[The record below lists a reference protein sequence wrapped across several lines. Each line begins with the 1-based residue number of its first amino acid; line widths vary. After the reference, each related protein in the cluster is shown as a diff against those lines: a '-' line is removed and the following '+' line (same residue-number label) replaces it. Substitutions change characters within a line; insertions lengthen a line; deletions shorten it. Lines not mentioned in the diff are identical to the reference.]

1 MINVE
6 FLTTRGESTIVNIQN
21 NKPNPT
27 ILKSFKYRLYPN
39 KNQTKTIDKTISLCH
54 FLYNVMLEHRKTCY
68 KRGKSINKYD
78 QILEL
83 PSIKKEFPEY
93 NDIYAQVLQNVVNRL
108 DRSYQN
114 FFRRVKHGEKPGFPR
129 FQSYKKYN
137 SFTYPQGGFWIT
149 DNNKLRLSK
158 IGDIKIK
165 LHRPIEGKIKTC
177 TIVCKNDKYYA
188 CFSCEIE
195 AKPLP
200 KTNKVIGIDLGLK
213 EFAITSDGDKYENQ
227 KYLYK
232 SEKRLVQLQRSLS
245 RKKKGS
251 NNRKKAKLRV
261 AKLHEKIANQRKDFL
276 HKLSTKLIQEN
287 QIIAI
292 EDLKVKNMQQNHKL
306 AKSISDVSWYNFRE
320 MLEYKAN
327 WYGRKIVFTDQ
338 YFPSSQLCSV
348 CGYQNKDIKDWS
360 IREWTCPQCGEY
372 HDRDINAS
380 KNLLK
385 IAS

>member
-1 MINVE
+1 
-6 FLTTRGESTIVNIQN
+6 
-21 NKPNPT
+21 
-27 ILKSFKYRLYPN
+27 
-39 KNQTKTIDKTISLCH
+39 
-54 FLYNVMLEHRKTCY
+54 MLEHRKICY
-68 KRGKSINKYD
+68 KKGKSVSRID
-78 QILEL
+78 QQNEL

-93 NDIYAQVLQNVVNRL
+93 NDVYSQVLQNVVNRL

-114 FFRRVKHGEKPGFPR
+114 FFRRVKQGEKPGFPR

-137 SFTYPQGGFWIT
+137 SFTYPQGGFGIT

-188 CFSCEIE
+188 CFSCEVE

-200 KTNKVIGIDLGLK
+200 KISKVIGIDLGLK
-213 EFAITSDGDKYENQ
+213 EFAITSDGDKHENP
-227 KYLYK
+227 KYLQK
-232 SEKRLVQLQRSLS
+232 SEKRLAQLQRSLS
-245 RKKKGS
+245 RKKKGG
-251 NNRKKAKLRV
+251 NNRKKAKLKV
-261 AKLHEKIANQRKDFL
+261 ARLYEKIANQRKDFL

-292 EDLKVKNMQQNHKL
+292 EDLKVQKMLQNKSL
-306 AKSISDVSWYNFRE
+306 AKSISDVSWYSFRE

-360 IREWTCPQCGEY
+360 IREWTCPQCGEH

-385 IAS
+385 MAS